1 MKEQKLSLARM
12 QRKLWL
18 LGKFRIPLIGYCR
31 PRLIQL
37 DEETAVLKIHLRRRT
52 RNHLGSMYFG
62 ALAVGAD
69 LASGIHAFYLSE
81 LKGYRISFVFKDVKG
96 EFLKRAESD
105 VRFISKDGAK
115 VAAMMEE
122 AKKSGE
128 RQHLPVSV
136 EALNSAG
143 EQVALFSL
151 TLSVK
156 VKG

>member
-1 MKEQKLSLARM
+1 MKEPKLSLARM

-31 PRLIQL
+31 PKLLQL
-37 DEETAVLKIHLRRRT
+37 DEETAVIRIRLRRRT

-69 LASGIHAFYLSE
+69 LASGIHAFYLAES
-81 LKGYRISFVFKDVKG
+81 KGYRISFVFKDVKG

-105 VRFISKDGAK
+105 VRFISRGGAQ
-115 VAAMMEE
+115 VAGMMEE
-122 AKKSGE
+122 ARRSGE
-128 RQHLPVSV
+128 RQHLPVQV
-136 EALNSAG
+136 EALNAAG
-143 EQVALFSL
+143 EQVALFTL